1 MDKASIQETL
11 NGHLDDKVITPRTL
25 QQWWSKISQNFQP
38 SGGDQG
44 STLGSLPIGAQ
55 VPFGSNTIPDGWLLC
70 DGRAVSRTTY
80 KELFAVIGTTYG
92 SGNGSTTFNLPDK
105 RGRVSVGRNSSDTS
119 FDILGEKGGAKTVT
133 LTVDQMPKHNHNIN
147 DEFGQGLVAMRNADG
162 AGDGWD
168 VYIGNSSAT
177 YKYRRVSRING
188 ISETGG
194 SKAHDNLQPY
204 EVDNWIIKY
213 SVVKSVL
220 KIGSNGNWFIDGVD
234 TGCTSR
240 GATGATGATG
250 PQGPTGA
257 TGPVGPQGEVG
268 PKGEIGP
275 QGPAGPT
282 GPKGDP
288 FTYADFTEEQLKALT
303 GPTGPQGPAGPTG
316 PQGNAFTYN
325 DFTPEQLE
333 SLTGPQGPIGET
345 GPQGDPGP
353 MPVFSV
359 GDVKSLEPD
368 EDPYVTQTGT
378 AAKPILNFGIPSV
391 IGPQGPKGDP
401 FTYDDFTNEQLNSLV
416 GPQGPKG
423 DPGIQ
428 GEQGPSGSNYVLTD
442 EDKSQIAGLVKDN
455 LGTLDSLNVS
465 GNSEFNGISI
475 FNREIVNK
483 QGSRIHSATGNH
495 GSSGYVLL
503 AQLTIKGAYQ
513 NQEFYMEILQI
524 GKRGKL
530 RIAFS
535 NTNSTDPGLSYFY
548 KNGDIDAYLVKNTTS
563 VWDLYVK
570 KSESYDNI
578 DVVELYRGSYTSIS
592 ITWKNGHASSLP
604 SGYVT
609 AKHEEVYSTG
619 EKVIGTWIDGKP
631 IYQKV
636 VTVTLP
642 STEQSWVIV
651 KSGVISNLSSLISI
665 RGWFKQ
671 DNEYFMVPMGE
682 GQYFV
687 AFKVQSNGDILC
699 NRKGWSAVTTYLILE
714 YTKTT
719 A

>member
-55 VPFGSNTIPDGWLLC
+55 VPFGSNTIPEGWLLC

-92 SGNGSTTFNLPDK
+92 SGNGKTTFNLPDK

-119 FDILGEKGGAKTVT
+119 FSVLGKKGGAKTVQLKIEHMPSHTHTQESHRHLLYGGDGTGGMVEGHIPVSNWLSSNIKQNVNGYART
-133 LTVDQMPKHNHNIN
+133 LTEFSQPLIN
-147 DEFGQGLVAMRNADG
+147 N
-162 AGDGWD
+162 
-168 VYIGNSSAT
+168 
-177 YKYRRVSRING
+177 
-188 ISETGG
+188 TGG
-194 SKAHDNLQPY
+194 DKAHDNLQPY

-257 TGPVGPQGEVG
+257 TGPQGPQGEVG

-275 QGPAGPT
+275 TGATGPQ

-359 GDVKSLEPD
+359 GDVKSLESD

-378 AAKPILNFGIPSV
+378 AAKPILNFGIPSA

-401 FTYDDFTNEQLNSLV
+401 FTYADFTEEQLNSLV

-428 GEQGPSGSNYVLTD
+428 GEQGPQGETGPRGPQGPVGPKPSITDVLKAVYPVGSIYMSVNSTSPQTLFGGTWVQLKD
-442 EDKSQIAGLVKDN
+442 RFLLGAGS
-455 LGTLDSLNVS
+455 TYS
-465 GNSEFNGISI
+465 NGST
-475 FNREIVNK
+475 
-483 QGSRIHSATGNH
+483 GGSATH
-495 GSSGYVLL
+495 K
-503 AQLTIKGAYQ
+503 LTIDEMPAHTH
-513 NQEFYMEILQI
+513 EIGSVYPFTAGGNLPFLPYTNTATKYNDWGTHI
-524 GKRGKL
+524 RG
-530 RIAFS
+530 
-535 NTNSTDPGLSYFY
+535 
-548 KNGDIDAYLVKNTTS
+548 GDKAHNNMPPYLV
-563 VWDLYVK
+563 VYM
-570 KSESYDNI
+570 
-578 DVVELYRGSYTSIS
+578 
-592 ITWKNGHASSLP
+592 WKR
-604 SGYVT
+604 T
-609 AKHEEVYSTG
+609 A
-619 EKVIGTWIDGKP
+619 
-631 IYQKV
+631 
-636 VTVTLP
+636 
-642 STEQSWVIV
+642 
-651 KSGVISNLSSLISI
+651 
-665 RGWFKQ
+665 
-671 DNEYFMVPMGE
+671 
-682 GQYFV
+682 
-687 AFKVQSNGDILC
+687 
-699 NRKGWSAVTTYLILE
+699 
-714 YTKTT
+714 
-719 A
+719 

>member
-38 SGGDQG
+38 SGGDDQG

-55 VPFGSNTIPDGWLLC
+55 VPFGSNTIPEGWLLC

-92 SGNGSTTFNLPDK
+92 SGDGKTTFNLPDK

-119 FDILGEKGGAKTVT
+119 FSVLGKKGGAKTVQ
-133 LTVDQMPKHNHNIN
+133 LKIEHMPSHTHTSPYNAGAQWLGGSGYANN
-147 DEFGQGLVAMRNADG
+147 NSAWSNGYVFNRDENVGSLQ
-162 AGDGWD
+162 
-168 VYIGNSSAT
+168 
-177 YKYRRVSRING
+177 K
-188 ISETGG
+188 TGG
-194 SKAHDNLQPY
+194 DKAHDNLQPY

-257 TGPVGPQGEVG
+257 TGPTGPQGEVG

-275 QGPAGPT
+275 TGATGPQ

-428 GEQGPSGSNYVLTD
+428 GEQGPQGETGPQGPQGPVGPTPSITDVLKAVYPVGSVYLSINNTNPSSIFGFGTWVKESGGYLYGCVSTVSNSTYTGLNTQSGGSGTSGSTTLSADQSGLPSHTHTGTTSENGSHTHSYNGWWTFQKGYFDGAVARTRQSDAAQTD
-442 EDKSQIAGLVKDN
+442 PFNAAGNHKH
-455 LGTLDSLNVS
+455 T
-465 GNSEFNGISI
+465 FTTA
-475 FNREIVNK
+475 
-483 QGSRIHSATGNH
+483 ATG
-495 GSSGYVLL
+495 G
-503 AQLTIKGAYQ
+503 
-513 NQEFYMEILQI
+513 
-524 GKRGKL
+524 
-530 RIAFS
+530 
-535 NTNSTDPGLSYFY
+535 
-548 KNGDIDAYLVKNTTS
+548 
-563 VWDLYVK
+563 
-570 KSESYDNI
+570 
-578 DVVELYRGSYTSIS
+578 
-592 ITWKNGHASSLP
+592 
-604 SGYVT
+604 T
-609 AKHEEVYSTG
+609 AA
-619 EKVIGTWIDGKP
+619 
-631 IYQKV
+631 
-636 VTVTLP
+636 
-642 STEQSWVIV
+642 
-651 KSGVISNLSSLISI
+651 KSGHTHS
-665 RGWFKQ
+665 
-671 DNEYFMVPMGE
+671 VPAHTHN
-682 GQYFV
+682 V
-687 AFKVQSNGDILC
+687 AHIGVFIW
-699 NRKGWSAVTTYLILE
+699 RR
-714 YTKTT
+714 T